1 MKAQASLLLVVVAA
15 FWVASYVVAPSS
27 AASQFV
33 RAATE
38 AGMVGGLADW
48 FAVTAL
54 FKHPMGL
61 PIPHTALIPRKK
73 DELAASLG
81 QFVTEN
87 FLSPETIRDHV
98 RSLGV
103 VRLVAG
109 WAAQENAARMLSD
122 RGVELLTAALRS
134 ADPAV
139 LARLTTGAVRAY
151 TDEHSTSA
159 AFGRLLQ
166 NAVVAQA
173 HEPLLDVL
181 LESGADAIDE
191 NRSLLARQLKEIG
204 DRSGFWVML
213 ASTTKRA
220 EKILT
225 QVAASLRA
233 AAADPDHELRSSIDD
248 LLARL
253 AVAMTS
259 DTAMSRRIDGAVAG
273 LVHHEGSERWVRE
286 QVDAWLDSV
295 VRLFSRPDGSA
306 QQEIARL
313 VRSVAE
319 RVLEDEE
326 LARMLER
333 QLEQVVVTTAE
344 RHGHQLT
351 DLIRTKVR
359 LWSPKET
366 ADRFEL
372 AAGRDLQF
380 IRINGTV
387 VGALAGLAIHS
398 VSLLLV

>member
-1 MKAQASLLLVVVAA
+1 MKAQASLLLVLVAA
-15 FWVASYVVAPSS
+15 LWVASYLIAPQS
-27 AASQFV
+27 AASQFL
-33 RAATE
+33 RAAAE

-54 FKHPMGL
+54 FKHPLGL
-61 PIPHTALIPRKK
+61 PIPHTALIPTKK

-103 VRLVAG
+103 VHLTASWV
-109 WAAQENAARMLSD
+109 AQENAARMLSD
-122 RGVELLTAALRS
+122 RGVELLTAAARS

-139 LARLTTGAVRAY
+139 LARLTTDTVRTY
-151 TDEHSTSA
+151 TGNHSTSA
-159 AFGRLLQ
+159 ALGRLLQ
-166 NAVVAQA
+166 NAVVERA
-173 HEPLLDVL
+173 HEPLLDIL
-181 LESGADAIDE
+181 LQAGADAIDE
-191 NRSLLARQLKEIG
+191 HHVALARQLKEIG
-204 DRSGFWVML
+204 DHSGFWVSL
-213 ASTTKRA
+213 ASTTRRA

-225 QVAASLRA
+225 QVAAALRTAAADRDHDLRA
-233 AAADPDHELRSSIDD
+233 AVND

-253 AVAMTS
+253 AQTLVH
-259 DTAMSRRIDGAVAG
+259 DTPTSRRIDAAIAN
-273 LVHHEGSERWVRE
+273 LVHHPGTEGWVHE
-286 QVDAWLDSV
+286 QVGAWLDTV
-295 VRLFSRPDGSA
+295 VRLLSRPDGSA
-306 QQEIARL
+306 QREIARL
-313 VRSVAE
+313 IRSVGT
-319 RVLEDEE
+319 RVLDDDE
-326 LARMLER
+326 LAGMLER

-351 DLIRTKVR
+351 DLIRTKVQ

-387 VGALAGLAIHS
+387 VGALAGLAIHA